1 MELMKQISSP
11 DYIDYKKY
19 MIPGSIE
26 VIKEV
31 STFIY
36 GNISC
41 QVESFKNIG
50 KDLKILRV
58 ESGQAVTPEE
68 FPSFIRICK
77 EITGIIS
84 LNRTTGILHVLFSF
98 KP

>member
-19 MIPGSIE
+19 LIPGSKE

-41 QVESFKNIG
+41 QVESFLNVG
-50 KDLKILRV
+50 ENLKILRV

-68 FPSFIRICK
+68 FPSFIKISK
-77 EITGIIS
+77 EITGTIS
-84 LNRTTGILHVLFSF
+84 LNRTTGILHILFSF
-98 KP
+98 ES